1 MRSLSLPFVFA
12 ALTSAAVAAVTASA
26 QDVDRRVELN
36 EFAVPADAA
45 DRTVDQL
52 TVPEPQSIPADRD
65 QTDRTVSVFQARTS
79 PGVAIAQVPRRSAP
93 AAPAQITP
101 DEGGPSDI
109 ADLSSRA
116 HSAPGSVTRLEGSD
130 RCDPQGNQARYQT
143 CLRILERR
151 ADEFAAPTAPSLSAE
166 EALLAQRAAYDKDP
180 ATLTINQR
188 ISRAS
193 QSDPD
198 ADLTSNQELASIILA
213 GLGLGRPPVD
223 PIEDD
228 AALRATEIDAV
239 LRAIG
244 IPVQPQP

>member
-1 MRSLSLPFVFA
+1 MRSLSLPFGIA
-12 ALTSAAVAAVTASA
+12 ALASAAGAASV
-26 QDVDRRVELN
+26 QGVDRRVELN

-45 DRTVDQL
+45 DRAVDQ
-52 TVPEPQSIPADRD
+52 VSGPEPQSIPADRD
-65 QTDRTVSVFQARTS
+65 QTDRTVAVSQARTS
-79 PGVAIAQVPRRSAP
+79 PGVAIAQVSSRSAP
-93 AAPAQITP
+93 ADPAQITQE
-101 DEGGPSDI
+101 EGLRSDI
-109 ADLSSRA
+109 AALSSRA
-116 HSAPGSVTRLEGSD
+116 QSAPGSVTRLEGTD
-130 RCDPQGNQARYQT
+130 RCDPQGDPARYQA

-151 ADEFAAPTAPSLSAE
+151 ADEFAAPTAPRLSAE

-198 ADLTSNQELASIILA
+198 ADLTSNQELASIILTGS
-213 GLGLGRPPVD
+213 GLGQTPVD
-223 PIEDD
+223 PTEDD
-228 AALRATEIDAV
+228 AAPRAAEIDAA